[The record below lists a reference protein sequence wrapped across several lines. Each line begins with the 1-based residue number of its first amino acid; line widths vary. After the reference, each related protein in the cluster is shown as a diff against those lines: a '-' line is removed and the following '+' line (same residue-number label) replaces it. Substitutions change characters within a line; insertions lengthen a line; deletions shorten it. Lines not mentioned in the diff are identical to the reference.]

1 MVNKTFGL
9 VFVLLQSL
17 AYNLKT
23 TFAGGYMFVVSMC
36 RFDFR
41 WHRGPHPQVHSTFYT
56 TVRTFCTA
64 GK

>member
-41 WHRGPHPQVHSTFYT
+41 WHVQCKEMLRLRSITS
-56 TVRTFCTA
+56 CL
-64 GK
+64 